1 MDNNLLKKLQNYRL
15 PKPAISLIRNTKMV
29 FMVGITGAGK
39 DSIRTKLLNTGKYHH
54 IVSHTTRQRRKNHGV
69 WEQDGVE
76 YHFIDLK
83 TAENMLDEGGYV
95 EAKLFSGN
103 IYGTSVAEIQMAH
116 DEGKIAISDI
126 EVQGVA
132 EYKAVAKNVIPV
144 FILPP
149 SFQTWQKRIHGR
161 YDTESMDRADI
172 KKRLKTAKQEL
183 KEALT
188 QDYFEFVI
196 NDDLEKSVRIVDQ
209 IAHGHF
215 SDKKNLAAREIAEK
229 LLEDIETA
237 GY

>member
-1 MDNNLLKKLQNYRL
+1 MKQSLLEKLQNYRL
-15 PKPAISLIRNTKMV
+15 PKPAIALIRNTKTV

-39 DSIRTKLLNTGKYHH
+39 DSIRTRLLDTGKYHH
-54 IVSHTTRQRRKNHGV
+54 IVSHTTRPRRKNHGA

-103 IYGTSVAEIQMAH
+103 VYGTSVAEIQMAH

-132 EYKAVAKNVIPV
+132 EYKAVAENVIPV

-149 SFQTWQKRIHGR
+149 DFQTWQKRISKR
-161 YDTESMDRADI
+161 YDTESIDRVDI
-172 KKRLKTAKQEL
+172 KKRLETAKQEL
-183 KEALT
+183 REALT

-196 NDDLEKSVRIVDQ
+196 NDDLEKSVRIVDE

-215 SDKKNLAAREIAEK
+215 SDKKNLAARKIAEQ
-229 LLEDIETA
+229 LLKDIESA